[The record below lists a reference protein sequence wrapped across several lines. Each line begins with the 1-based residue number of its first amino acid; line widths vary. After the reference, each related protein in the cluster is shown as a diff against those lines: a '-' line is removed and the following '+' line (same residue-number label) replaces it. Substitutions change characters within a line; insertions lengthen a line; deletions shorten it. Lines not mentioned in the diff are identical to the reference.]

1 MDNVFIGTIFAI
13 VAFMFFLWQWFVD
26 KESAYRKY
34 TLFLSFSFLIIGLA
48 AFIGTVFDMPFM
60 GVIGLLGLVFMVY
73 FVVKIELAKHRARKD
88 ISDE

>member
-1 MDNVFIGTIFAI
+1 MDNVFIGTIVAI
-13 VAFMFFLWQWFVD
+13 VAFIFFLYRWFVE
-26 KESAYRKY
+26 KESAHRKY

-48 AFIGTVFDMPFM
+48 GFTGTVFDIPFM

-73 FVVKIELAKHRARKD
+73 FVVKIELAKHRASKD